1 MSSKRKKTR
10 LDRTAGRNRASTQV
24 LPPGTQ
30 TTPEPDPS
38 FDPKVPEITANY
50 REIEIFDPPHQGLP
64 ILDPKVPEIT
74 ANYREIE
81 IFRPS
86 ASGSSDFR

>member
-10 LDRTAGRNRASTQV
+10 LDRTAGRNRASTPE

-30 TTPEPDPS
+30 KTPEPDLS

-50 REIEIFDPPHQGLP
+50 REIEIFQ
-64 ILDPKVPEIT
+64 
-74 ANYREIE
+74 
-81 IFRPS
+81 PS
-86 ASGSSDFR
+86 ASGSSNFR